1 LKNLI
6 FLGDE
11 NIPLLVIKELRK
23 SGYNIISVAENYKGS
38 SDDEILDLSSK
49 NRWIILTF
57 DKDFGDLIYK
67 QKLNKPLVI
76 ILLRIAPKSA
86 EYILHLLKWL
96 LSQPDINFEGNFV
109 VMNSDKVRTVKF
121 L

>member
-1 LKNLI
+1 LNNLI
-6 FLGDE
+6 FLADE

-23 SGYNIISVAENYKGS
+23 VGFNIISAAENYRGS
-38 SDDEILDLSSK
+38 SDKEILDISSK
-49 NRWIILTF
+49 NRWIIITF

-67 QKLNKPLVI
+67 QNLNKPLGI

-86 EYILHLLKWL
+86 EYVMQLLKWL

-121 L
+121 I

>member
-1 LKNLI
+1 VNNLI
-6 FLGDE
+6 FLADE
-11 NIPLLVIKELRK
+11 NIPILVIKELRK
-23 SGYNIISVAENYKGS
+23 DGFDIISVVENYRGL
-38 SDDEILDLSSK
+38 SDNEILDLSSK

-67 QKLNKPLVI
+67 QKLNKPLGI

-86 EYILHLLKWL
+86 EYVLQLLKWL